1 MECPNRPILVRIT
14 LVEKTTCVHQME
26 EQCHVNVLQV
36 KYYIFMILITYDYLP
51 PLASLMYIRTLIGF
65 SNDDPNDPW
74 ACVRAGSNSGVI
86 VRGSSDESLIDI
98 PSRTAQDDFVRSPN
112 RDKDARP
119 TTTDRPSFLPP
130 KETVIGI

>member
-1 MECPNRPILVRIT
+1 MC
-14 LVEKTTCVHQME
+14 
-26 EQCHVNVLQV
+26 
-36 KYYIFMILITYDYLP
+36 TY
-51 PLASLMYIRTLIGF
+51 IGF

-74 ACVRAGSNSGVI
+74 ACVRSGSSNGVI
-86 VRGSSDESLIDI
+86 VRGSSDDSLIDI

-112 RDKDARP
+112 RDKDPRP

>member
-1 MECPNRPILVRIT
+1 M
-14 LVEKTTCVHQME
+14 
-26 EQCHVNVLQV
+26 NVLQV
-36 KYYIFMILITYDYLP
+36 RNYICIILSIYGYIKYQP
-51 PLASLMYIRTLIGF
+51 PCKSDVYIRTHIGF

-74 ACVRAGSNSGVI
+74 ACVRSGSNSGVI

-98 PSRTAQDDFVRSPN
+98 PSRTAQDDFVRAPN

-130 KETVIGI
+130 KETVIGILDKWKINLLQLAYSQ

>member
-1 MECPNRPILVRIT
+1 M
-14 LVEKTTCVHQME
+14 
-26 EQCHVNVLQV
+26 NVLQV
-36 KYYIFMILITYDYLP
+36 RQCIFMILIIYDYTNL
-51 PLASLMYIRTLIGF
+51 SLMYIYVYVCTHIGF

-74 ACVRAGSNSGVI
+74 ACVRSGSNGGVI

-98 PSRTAQDDFVRSPN
+98 PSRTAQDDFVRAPN

>member
-1 MECPNRPILVRIT
+1 
-14 LVEKTTCVHQME
+14 
-26 EQCHVNVLQV
+26 
-36 KYYIFMILITYDYLP
+36 
-51 PLASLMYIRTLIGF
+51 MYIYVYVCTHIGF

-74 ACVRAGSNSGVI
+74 ACVRSGSNGGVI

-98 PSRTAQDDFVRSPN
+98 PSRTAQDDFVRAPN

>member
-1 MECPNRPILVRIT
+1 
-14 LVEKTTCVHQME
+14 
-26 EQCHVNVLQV
+26 
-36 KYYIFMILITYDYLP
+36 
-51 PLASLMYIRTLIGF
+51 MYIYVYVCTHIGF

-74 ACVRAGSNSGVI
+74 ACVRSGSNGGVI

-98 PSRTAQDDFVRSPN
+98 PSRTAQDDFVRAPN

-130 KETVIGI
+130 KETVIGILDKWKINLLKKSPNNIRKLF

>member
-1 MECPNRPILVRIT
+1 MIIYP
-14 LVEKTTCVHQME
+14 
-26 EQCHVNVLQV
+26 LQV
-36 KYYIFMILITYDYLP
+36 SCIYICTY
-51 PLASLMYIRTLIGF
+51 IGF

-74 ACVRAGSNSGVI
+74 ACVRSGSNSGVI

-98 PSRTAQDDFVRSPN
+98 PSRTAQDNFVRAPN

-130 KETVIGI
+130 KETVIGILDKWTIMLLQLKKESQ